1 MATVYTVKGA
11 AALIS
16 PFSQRWRRNP
26 TGISHDQST
35 IYSGNE
41 EIDLSFDSC
50 SITMSRQWLEAASGG
65 SLNLTVLNRYGIDF
79 TDLSAV
85 FLDVIEY
92 PAVENAMS
100 GPFTLVVK
108 SASAA

>member
-1 MATVYTVKGA
+1 MATVYTVKGS

-16 PFSQRWRRNP
+16 PFSQRWRRVQ
-26 TGISHDQST
+26 TGTSHEQRAL
-35 IYSGNE
+35 YSGNE

-50 SITMSRQWLEAASGG
+50 SITFARQWLEAASGG
-65 SLNLTVLNRYGIDF
+65 SLNLTVLNRYGVEF

-85 FLDVIEY
+85 FLEVIEY
-92 PAVENAMS
+92 PAVESAMS
-100 GPFTLVVK
+100 GPWTMVIK